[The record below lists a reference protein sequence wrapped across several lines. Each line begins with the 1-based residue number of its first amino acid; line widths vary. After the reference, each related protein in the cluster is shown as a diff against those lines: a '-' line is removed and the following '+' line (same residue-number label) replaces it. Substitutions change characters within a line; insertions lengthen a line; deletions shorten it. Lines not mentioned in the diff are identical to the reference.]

1 MKAKKIVL
9 DQMIANGFKLKRPFF
24 WYLETYSLEE
34 LKNLKSFVKKGWQI
48 TVKMIYY
55 NHQEGHKNKQQKRGN

>member
-34 LKNLKSFVKKGWQI
+34 LKNLKSFVKKG
-48 TVKMIYY
+48 
-55 NHQEGHKNKQQKRGN
+55 